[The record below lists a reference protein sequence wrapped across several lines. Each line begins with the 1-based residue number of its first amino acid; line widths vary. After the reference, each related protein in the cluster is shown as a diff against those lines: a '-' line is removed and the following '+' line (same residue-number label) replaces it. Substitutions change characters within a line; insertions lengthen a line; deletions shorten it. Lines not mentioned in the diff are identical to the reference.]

1 MKSSLPK
8 RITMKKMKGH
18 QTEWMKW
25 SQDTGV
31 IEMHYF
37 TVEEI
42 KEELKQT
49 DNLEFLKYLGI
60 DSDDFKLFNE
70 DIDFDD
76 YSA

>member
-1 MKSSLPK
+1 M
-8 RITMKKMKGH
+8 
-18 QTEWMKW
+18 
-25 SQDTGV
+25 GV

>member
-1 MKSSLPK
+1 
-8 RITMKKMKGH
+8 
-18 QTEWMKW
+18 MKW
-25 SQDTGV
+25 FQDMGV

-60 DSDDFKLFNE
+60 DSDDFKLLNE